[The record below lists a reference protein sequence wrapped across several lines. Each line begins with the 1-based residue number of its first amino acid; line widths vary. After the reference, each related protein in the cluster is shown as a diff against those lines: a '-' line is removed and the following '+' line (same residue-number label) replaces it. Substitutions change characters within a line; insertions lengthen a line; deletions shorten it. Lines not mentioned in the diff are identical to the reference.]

1 MTVIWASISYDFYTY
16 WVDCDEYLSL
26 FFALIYQS
34 LIKKVISIINIMTF
48 LDCLAQIHL
57 LVEALRKWIF
67 EARYTE
73 DAEEIVKL

>member
-34 LIKKVISIINIMTF
+34 LIKKVISIINKMTF
-48 LDCLAQIHL
+48 LDCLVQIHL
-57 LVEALRKWIF
+57 LVEALHKWIF
-67 EARYTE
+67 EAKYTE
-73 DAEEIVKL
+73 DAEEIVRL